1 MSPASHM
8 PHAAR
13 TDVGQRRDHNEDALH
28 ASPPVFVV
36 ADGVGGSAKG
46 EVASQLSIDT
56 FAQQAAAIVTAAS
69 AQDATSAMEHAVL
82 AANTAVHEAQLR
94 DASLRGM
101 ATTFVAAVVRDGGE
115 VIVGHVGDSRLYVLS
130 AAGARA
136 ATSDHSVV
144 AELVRSGRLDA
155 EDAATH
161 PQRNVI
167 TRALGPEPDVS
178 VDAFVLHVGP
188 GDWLL
193 ACSDG
198 LTEHVGA
205 EELAPIMLEHAA
217 RPDEAVRALVDLA
230 NARGGSDNISVVVAQ
245 PVPSDVSGELS
256 LEALQFAASAVGTTT
271 QLPAAGGSEAP
282 AHRSGPLPLIV
293 PEGSSAA
300 ETSGEL
306 PTLEPL
312 DEDSAGGWH
321 DEPPR
326 SHRVRGWLLFGGII
340 ALAAIIGGFT
350 WSQSYFLVE
359 REDGRVGINRGF
371 PIGRL
376 SVPHRSSDI
385 VADELDPA
393 DRERL
398 IVSHRILSREDAER
412 VLDDLPQQ
420 IDPTIEEA
428 RGDLAARA

>member
-1 MSPASHM
+1 MSPVSRM
-8 PHAAR
+8 PHASR
-13 TDVGQRRDHNEDALH
+13 TDVGQRREHNEDALH

-56 FAQQAAAIVTAAS
+56 FIQHADAIAAATSSQQATAA
-69 AQDATSAMEHAVL
+69 MEQAVL

-94 DASLRGM
+94 DDSLRGM
-101 ATTFVAAVVRDGGE
+101 ATTLVAAVVRDGGE

-130 AAGARA
+130 VAGARA

-144 AELVRSGRLDA
+144 AELVASGRLHAD
-155 EDAATH
+155 DAATH

-198 LTEHVGA
+198 LTEHVN
-205 EELAPIMLEHAA
+205 EDELASVMLDHAKEPA
-217 RPDEAVRALVDLA
+217 AAVDALVELA

-256 LEALQFAASAVGTTT
+256 LEALHVAAASAANATTM
-271 QLPAAGGSEAP
+271 LPAAGASEAHADP
-282 AHRSGPLPLIV
+282 SGPLPIITQ
-293 PEGSSAA
+293 ERATQA

-306 PTLEPL
+306 PVLQPL
-312 DEDSAGGWH
+312 HDDAGWAQ
-321 DEPPR
+321 DEPRATR
-326 SHRVRGWLLFGGII
+326 SRGWMLLV
-340 ALAAIIGGFT
+340 LLVLVAAIVGGFA
-350 WSQSYFLVE
+350 WSQSYFLIE
-359 REDGRVGINRGF
+359 REDGRVGINQGF

-376 SVPHRSSDI
+376 SVPHRSSDV
-385 VADELDPA
+385 VADELDAA

-398 IVSHRILSREDAER
+398 VESHRILSREDAER
-412 VLDDLPQQ
+412 VLDELPQQ
-420 IDPTIEEA
+420 LEPTIQEA
-428 RGDLAARA
+428 SGDLTSRA